1 MRRRIEAGAW
11 VARSSM
17 ELQLVLMMVAG
28 AGALL
33 LFLVRLAA
41 AG

>member
-17 ELQLVLMMVAG
+17 ELQLVLMMVA
-28 AGALL
+28 AG
-33 LFLVRLAA
+33 
-41 AG
+41 GTD